1 MKNAINKNKE
11 INKMKTKVTLMQIRV
26 HEVVIDLSKDEFD
39 NYEDNES
46 LKARVIDMINDST
59 IVESSDMLVKREE
72 VE

>member
-26 HEVVIDLSKDEFD
+26 HEVVMDLSKDEFD

>member
-1 MKNAINKNKE
+1 
-11 INKMKTKVTLMQIRV
+11 MKTKATLMQVRI
-26 HEVVIDLSKDEFD
+26 HEVVIDLSKEEFD

-59 IVESSDMLVKREE
+59 KVESSDMLVKREE

>member
-1 MKNAINKNKE
+1 
-11 INKMKTKVTLMQIRV
+11 MKTKATLMQVRI
-26 HEVVIDLSKDEFD
+26 HEVVIDLSKEEFD

-59 IVESSDMLVKREE
+59 LVESSDMLVKREE